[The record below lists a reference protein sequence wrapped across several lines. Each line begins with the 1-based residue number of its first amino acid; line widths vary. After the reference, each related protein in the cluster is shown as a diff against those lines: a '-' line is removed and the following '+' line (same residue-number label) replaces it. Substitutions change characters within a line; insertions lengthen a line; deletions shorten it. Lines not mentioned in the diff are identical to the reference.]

1 MRMDAIQSGARLS
14 FRRLKHLRRLR
25 LSLAALRLP
34 HCAGLATYREE
45 TLLALVFGGPGLL
58 DQLLGTVTKVF
69 EALFSL
75 RQQIQKWAKKY
86 PAEYKPKNE
95 KGNNQRTES
104 SPIRW
109 DVHVT
114 ASPF

>member
-1 MRMDAIQSGARLS
+1 MRMDAIQSGPRLS
-14 FRRLKHLRRLR
+14 FRRLQDLRRLR
-25 LSLAALRLP
+25 LSLAPLGLP
-34 HCAGLATYREE
+34 HRAGLTPYREDA
-45 TLLALVFGGPGLL
+45 LLALVFGGPGLF
-58 DQLLGTVTKVF
+58 DQLLGTVAQGL

-75 RQQIQKWAKKY
+75 RQQIEKWAKKY
-86 PAEYKPKNE
+86 PAEYKPKNQ
-95 KGNNQRTES
+95 KGNNQRAEN